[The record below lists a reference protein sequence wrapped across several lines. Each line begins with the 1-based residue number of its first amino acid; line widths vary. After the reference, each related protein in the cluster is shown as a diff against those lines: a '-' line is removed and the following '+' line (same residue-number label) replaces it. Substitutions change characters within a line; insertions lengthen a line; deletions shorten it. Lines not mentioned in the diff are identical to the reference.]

1 MMASEP
7 KIHERRRGERILLQM
22 PVHISGTSKDGKR
35 VNETS
40 LVVAVSRNGALLRTK
55 APLKQ
60 GSTVDV
66 IQGRAEKALTF
77 RVVWGSERAREG
89 QFDVGVELTE
99 PREEFWG
106 IRFPSPD
113 RVGQ

>member
-1 MMASEP
+1 MASEP
-7 KIHERRRGERILLQM
+7 KIHERRRGERILLHI
-22 PVHISGTSKDGKR
+22 PVHISGTSKDGKHI
-35 VNETS
+35 NETS

-55 APLKQ
+55 TPLKPA
-60 GSTVDV
+60 STVDV
-66 IQGRAEKALTF
+66 IQGQSAAALTF

-113 RVGQ
+113 RAGQ